1 MPRKL
6 SKGKGNKTINK
17 SSNIQ
22 KEETRTL
29 EKTTYVIQRT
39 PSPSARHYL
48 QNETWDILPKT
59 DYTYARSGSYSP
71 RFFGRKYVNPNMSR
85 YRIRTKQGAG
95 VGQVEQED
103 LDYDGYLSSEYSDDD
118 RVGGELDS
126 DSDYSIE
133 RVEVDGIELRSG
145 KKMKTMKEIL
155 HEHDKKL
162 QQSDIIGSMDRSS
175 YTTSKLESMSRSR
188 RDLFNESDN
197 ALSKSNRKA
206 LKSKTN
212 EKQYSQSEQKRLRK
226 SDVGHYDQSGSVV
239 DYSNIRSRRSLNT
252 DFATHT
258 NLMQA
263 NNSNTHVKNRSS
275 KAMYSNSGYD
285 NVDDGKAGRGYSVRT
300 VRRTTTEEFDDNGV

>member
-1 MPRKL
+1 ML
-6 SKGKGNKTINK
+6 FILFIFI
-17 SSNIQ
+17 SS
-22 KEETRTL
+22 
-29 EKTTYVIQRT
+29 
-39 PSPSARHYL
+39 
-48 QNETWDILPKT
+48 
-59 DYTYARSGSYSP
+59 
-71 RFFGRKYVNPNMSR
+71 
-85 YRIRTKQGAG
+85 
-95 VGQVEQED
+95 
-103 LDYDGYLSSEYSDDD
+103 
-118 RVGGELDS
+118 
-126 DSDYSIE
+126 
-133 RVEVDGIELRSG
+133 VEVDGIELRSG
-145 KKMKTMKEIL
+145 KKMKTMREIL

-197 ALSKSNRKA
+197 ALSKSNRKN

-275 KAMYSNSGYD
+275 KGMYSNSGYD

-300 VRRTTTEEFDDNGV
+300 VRRTTEEFDDNGVTEKGAVEASEKSKLVANNHRKYNIRLNGKLDNNLHFPFTKF